1 MLSVIRII
9 TITNKNLHFYETLFV
24 IFQTEE
30 STNVS
35 SFTDPTQQTLG
46 LSLEVDV
53 TPADVTDDATNDE
66 IVPSE
71 EQTDATQLNT
81 SLM

>member
-1 MLSVIRII
+1 MTIRYR
-9 TITNKNLHFYETLFV
+9 NLHFDKTLFV
-24 IFQTEE
+24 ISQTEE